1 MIIETENNNNILLKL
16 DNDELETF
24 LSHKKVK
31 ELFPNYKIQNENDRF
46 AILLENGN
54 IISGDDEIDS
64 YALNE

>member
-16 DNDELETF
+16 ENDELETF

-31 ELFPNYKIQNENDRF
+31 KMFPSYKIQNENDRF

>member
-1 MIIETENNNNILLKL
+1 MIIESENNNNILLKL
-16 DNDELETF
+16 EDDELETF

-31 ELFPNYKIQNENDRF
+31 EMFPSYKIQNENDRF

-64 YALNE
+64 YYLNE

>member
-1 MIIETENNNNILLKL
+1 MVIESENNNNILLKL

-31 ELFPNYKIQNENDRF
+31 EMFPSYKIKNENDRF
-46 AILLENGN
+46 AILMENGN
-54 IISGDDEIDS
+54 IISGDDEIDG

>member
-1 MIIETENNNNILLKL
+1 MVIEAENNNNILLKL

-31 ELFPNYKIQNENDRF
+31 EMFPSYKIQNGNDRF

-54 IISGDDEIDS
+54 MIIGDDEIDG
-64 YALNE
+64 YVLNE

>member
-16 DNDELETF
+16 ENDELTTF
-24 LSHKKVK
+24 LSHKKVN
-31 ELFPNYKIQNENDRF
+31 EMFPSYKIQNENDRF
-46 AILLENGN
+46 AILMGNGN